1 MKLQYIQDLRPYLFF
16 IKNLLFRPA
25 FAVDKVDKEDKA
37 FAGSGLTATRSETG
51 LK

>member
-25 FAVDKVDKEDKA
+25 FAVDNEDKA
-37 FAGSGLTATRSETG
+37 FAGSGLTATRSETE